1 MSART
6 LSRRPRLA
14 AAVTVAAAVCGTALM
29 PAAAYADAPAAKP
42 LHIAFGT
49 PSPAGPLARGGATE
63 SYTVSA
69 TNNNGKAVEFNAN
82 VFGVPSGPSP
92 LDGSEVKLAV
102 VPVSAPATDI
112 EVGRQDMAM
121 VVHLH
126 PHGTKSAPF
135 SIPANTTYTW
145 KITVGLN
152 TNFPANDGNLTLTF
166 DTGNYEDN
174 PSHSIP
180 SISFQASPSIRIGT
194 IKDHF
199 GGATKVSAAKPA
211 VFSLDVVNEAGGH
224 FSKPL
229 RTQLTAFGAGGDP
242 ALDLFVWLEGRWVEV
257 AAPDHVNTWLL
268 PDIPTGFAEGTYHYK
283 LKFTLP
289 ADKAPKAAKVLELN
303 AQTGL
308 SSGNTSIIAE
318 TDEKITVLPTAP
330 VTTPT
335 GTPSAIPTPTPS
347 PSSTTSSPAAAAPA
361 TTDAPITNTKSSLA
375 HTGAN
380 GSNGTLAVG
389 AAALVAAGAAM
400 AFAGLR
406 RRRRQG

>member
-14 AAVTVAAAVCGTALM
+14 AAAAVAVAAVCGTALM
-29 PAAAYADAPAAKP
+29 PAAAYADAPATKP
-42 LHIAFGT
+42 LHIEFGT

-69 TNNNGKAVEFNAN
+69 TNNNDKAVEFNAN
-82 VFGVPSGPSP
+82 VFGIPSGASP

-152 TNFPANDGNLTLTF
+152 ADFPANDGNLTLTF

-199 GGATKVSAAKPA
+199 GGATKVSAAKSA

-283 LKFTLP
+283 LMFTLP
-289 ADKAPKAAKVLELN
+289 AGKAPKTAKVLELN

-318 TDEKITVLPTAP
+318 TDEKITVLPTPP

-335 GTPSAIPTPTPS
+335 GTPSATPTPS
-347 PSSTTSSPAAAAPA
+347 PSSTTNSPAPSAPA
-361 TTDAPITNTKSSLA
+361 ATDAPVVNTKASLA

-380 GSNGTLAVG
+380 GSNGTLVAG
-389 AAALVAAGAAM
+389 AGALVALGAAM
-400 AFAGLR
+400 AFIGLR
-406 RRRRQG
+406 RRRQQG